1 MAYVLVRLAIP
12 PQIPVYTAFAPRNP
26 PVISTVH
33 QMGATVDWQRRMSMK
48 LVGWSFLTVALSMMA
63 RADFS
68 YTETI
73 RFDDTE
79 TAGENDSF
87 GRLNVCVIQSYC
99 FGVAAETNPF
109 SYNVLHTTSSPSRP
123 PLFKPP
129 CAPLLFNYTSA

>member
-68 YTETI
+68 YTETMKGGGDVTTKHFLKGQKMKLERPDGGTI
-73 RFDDTE
+73 LDFDAQTVTTVNNKDRTYSV
-79 TAGENDSF
+79 TK
-87 GRLNVCVIQSYC
+87 
-99 FGVAAETNPF
+99 F
-109 SYNVLHTTSSPSRP
+109 SDL
-123 PLFKPP
+123 
-129 CAPLLFNYTSA
+129 